1 MHDFGLVG
9 MYVFVFAVGA
19 FFAIYYLVLRKKQVG
34 FNLDIHTIIYSY
46 VFYWIFLSSIEQ
58 YSFTMIS
65 LYTLVFIVLVYFM
78 AIFYWCTDF
87 KRGKLIFKISDS
99 SIKLKEE

>member
-1 MHDFGLVG
+1 
-9 MYVFVFAVGA
+9 
-19 FFAIYYLVLRKKQVG
+19 
-34 FNLDIHTIIYSY
+34 
-46 VFYWIFLSSIEQ
+46 
-58 YSFTMIS
+58 MIS